1 MKNKSIRI
9 LCAAVLCLA
18 VLFSLTAFGTTASA
32 SAGPET
38 YTIRFDLNTT
48 NDPADDEL
56 YRYEESGYDE
66 NWQPVTT
73 EKEAVFEVPAGDDA
87 YLDVSLPDPV
97 RDGYYFAGWQTRPN
111 VTEADLVNGVSPY
124 LWLMGQKLSFVGQG
138 QVEISAAEEIEE
150 RQLNSEV
157 MPLSKL
163 ESLDADGNGTL
174 YARWVELTPRRSPR
188 RKSCARSPMTCT
200 GPMN

>member
-124 LWLMGQKLSFVGQG
+124 LWLMGQKLSFVVPTATAPFMRAGW
-138 QVEISAAEEIEE
+138 S
-150 RQLNSEV
+150 S
-157 MPLSKL
+157 
-163 ESLDADGNGTL
+163 
-174 YARWVELTPRRSPR
+174 RRSPR

>member
-66 NWQPVTT
+66 NWQPVTRKRSLRFPPVMT
-73 EKEAVFEVPAGDDA
+73 PIWMCPCRIPSVTDTTLPAG
-87 YLDVSLPDPV
+87 
-97 RDGYYFAGWQTRPN
+97 
-111 VTEADLVNGVSPY
+111 
-124 LWLMGQKLSFVGQG
+124 
-138 QVEISAAEEIEE
+138 
-150 RQLNSEV
+150 
-157 MPLSKL
+157 
-163 ESLDADGNGTL
+163 
-174 YARWVELTPRRSPR
+174 RR
-188 RKSCARSPMTCT
+188 APM
-200 GPMN
+200 